1 MNNEQLR
8 CGYTTELQAI
18 GHPLSNQWEFR
29 KKLKSADTSLHRS
42 QLLTVNNPSVTC
54 GDTSL
59 CTREAMPQIK
69 TLPSH
74 KGRQCRGTTLVTEKI
89 RHFGLLNG
97 EGRLRLVTQR
107 LFGCPS
113 LP

>member
-18 GHPLSNQWEFR
+18 GHPLSNLWEFR

>member
-18 GHPLSNQWEFR
+18 GHPLSNLWEFR

-54 GDTSL
+54 GD
-59 CTREAMPQIK
+59 
-69 TLPSH
+69 
-74 KGRQCRGTTLVTEKI
+74 
-89 RHFGLLNG
+89 G